1 MVVRVLSL
9 RLLLGAEGN
18 GRNVMCGLAQTAL
31 WSGGQPLS
39 PGRLLDR
46 PGDSGF
52 TTPVNITLFGY
63 PKTGKTTLF
72 NLLAGAHIEVK
83 AYEDGK
89 REPNVR
95 ACHVPDAR
103 LERIAALYP
112 EKKKIPASFDLTD
125 LVGISFGEVKTSL
138 FLSTLRKADGLVHV
152 VRAFR
157 DDEIPHPKGRI
168 DPSEDIRFMEEEL
181 VLADLVAADG
191 RLERL
196 EKDLKKMKDPE
207 GEKEKELL
215 ERLRPALESGQGLRS
230 AALPTAEEKL
240 IRSFAFLSLK
250 PLLHFINL
258 DEQDTGFLAAPGGL
272 FPVEQAGRRVMAFCG
287 KIENEIAEL
296 DEAEKES
303 FMAGYG
309 LREPSAARFYA
320 QAVSWL
326 DRISFFTIG
335 KDEVRAWTVKKG
347 SSALKAAGAIHTDI
361 ERGFIRAEVISSDDL
376 LKFGSLQHAKDAGA
390 IRLEG
395 RDYLVQDGD
404 VIYFRFAP

>member
-1 MVVRVLSL
+1 
-9 RLLLGAEGN
+9 
-18 GRNVMCGLAQTAL
+18 
-31 WSGGQPLS
+31 
-39 PGRLLDR
+39 
-46 PGDSGF
+46 
-52 TTPVNITLFGY
+52 VNITIFGY

-72 NLLAGAHIEVK
+72 NLLAGAHIEVR

-95 ACHVPDAR
+95 ACPVPDGR
-103 LERIAALYP
+103 LDRIAALYP
-112 EKKKIPASFDLTD
+112 EKKKIPASLDLTD
-125 LVGISFGEVKTSL
+125 LVGISFGEVKSSL
-138 FLSTLRKADGLVHV
+138 FLNNLRKADGLVHV

-157 DDEIPHPKGRI
+157 DDKIPHLKGRI
-168 DPSEDIRFMEEEL
+168 DPAEDIRFMEEEL

-215 ERLRPALESGQGLRS
+215 ERLRPGLESGQGLRDVP
-230 AALPTAEEKL
+230 LPPAEEKL

-258 DEQDTGFLAAPGGL
+258 DERDMAFVAGPEGL
-272 FPVEQAGRRVMAFCG
+272 FPVERAGRRSMAFCG
-287 KIENEIAEL
+287 KIENEIAEC
-296 DEAEKES
+296 DEEEKAL

-309 LREPSAARFYA
+309 LPGPSAARFYA
-320 QAVSWL
+320 QAVAFL
-326 DRISFFTIG
+326 DRISFFTVG
-335 KDEVRAWTVKKG
+335 KDEVRSWTVRKG
-347 SSALKAAGAIHTDI
+347 STALKAASTIHSDI
-361 ERGFIRAEVISSDDL
+361 ERGFIRAEVISSNDL
-376 LKFGSLQHAKDAGA
+376 LQFGSLQEAKDAGA

-395 RDYLVQDGD
+395 KEYFVQDGD